1 MKIKARQIFHFF
13 KQNKIPVF
21 LKTIELCLNICTGL
35 CSTLISIIKL

>member
-1 MKIKARQIFHFF
+1 MKIKARQSFHFF